1 MAVKSQKQGILRYLK
16 DMVRPSH
23 PTNMRGAVRAKE
35 LTSRQDYEFFE
46 LFGNSET
53 RFQYDLE
60 RIARDAMTKGAQQ
73 RMTNATFPQE
83 LRLQVMKASVLYH
96 SPTFK
101 ISSSTQNNTG
111 DFTDAVKSLFDT
123 QHAFGTLYET
133 LWNLA
138 EQVFFETAIFQVHI
152 KLSDGHITA
161 PLLDE
166 AGGRVQHLELIA
178 RVLPG
183 VSCEATLK
191 EAAKVW
197 TSLRHHT
204 PNLKAC
210 VFTVVFRSCAD
221 LYPDHYY
228 TNNETPFPIT
238 LLLDTHIPGEC
249 LGVTLTQLL
258 AEFAEKGPGVRRF
271 VRIRHLRCDVWR
283 KTATSH
289 CGPLIAVHSSR
300 LEADAPGNLGGRSL
314 LTEAYRL
321 RRAAEEAEPRF

>member
-1 MAVKSQKQGILRYLK
+1 
-16 DMVRPSH
+16 
-23 PTNMRGAVRAKE
+23 
-35 LTSRQDYEFFE
+35 
-46 LFGNSET
+46 
-53 RFQYDLE
+53 
-60 RIARDAMTKGAQQ
+60 
-73 RMTNATFPQE
+73 
-83 LRLQVMKASVLYH
+83 
-96 SPTFK
+96 
-101 ISSSTQNNTG
+101 
-111 DFTDAVKSLFDT
+111 
-123 QHAFGTLYET
+123 
-133 LWNLA
+133 
-138 EQVFFETAIFQVHI
+138 VH
-152 KLSDGHITA
+152 
-161 PLLDE
+161 
-166 AGGRVQHLELIA
+166 HLELIA

-283 KTATSH
+283 KTATTL
-289 CGPLIAVHSSR
+289 PDWKLM
-300 LEADAPGNLGGRSL
+300 LLGIL
-314 LTEAYRL
+314 
-321 RRAAEEAEPRF
+321 AEEACLLRRTDLGVLPKRPNPGFEQIISNTEADKK